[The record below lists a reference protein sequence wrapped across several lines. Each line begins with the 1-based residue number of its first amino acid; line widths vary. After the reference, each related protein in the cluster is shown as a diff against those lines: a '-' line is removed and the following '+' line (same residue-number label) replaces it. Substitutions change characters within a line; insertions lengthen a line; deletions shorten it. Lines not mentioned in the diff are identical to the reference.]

1 MPLACP
7 QKNLRHCKMLKMW
20 KAIGVLLLVS
30 LLTGCSNGAV
40 TARLS
45 QIDSVMTDHP
55 DSALALLDSLKTEKA
70 GWPKSQRM
78 RYDLLT
84 AKAQNKAYVDFTTDS
99 VMQQVAAYYDSHG
112 TANDRVLAH
121 YLLGCT
127 YRDMG
132 EAPRA
137 VNSFMDAIAAAD
149 TTDNDFDFYTLSS
162 VYSQLADTY
171 DLQLLLSDEIKARQ
185 QASKFAFRANRPYW
199 GIYNLHL
206 SVGAYIL
213 LNKLDSAEILQKQ
226 VIKLYQDYGYQQA
239 ALRSSRTLIHL
250 YVESSDR
257 LSEAKSLMDIFE
269 SKYDKFDENHNLPP
283 SERQYFYYKGRYF
296 EKTGQLDSAELYY
309 KKIYESGMPLF
320 LKEPM
325 FKGLFN
331 VFTKRHQPDSIAKYA
346 QLFCEANDSSVT
358 RKDQELT
365 AQMAANYRYQRLQK
379 EAMKH
384 EAEAFRAKVSVIL
397 LIFALIAV
405 ACVALFRR
413 KVYLDKQRKM
423 QKEYSNAIIT
433 YQDNLRSLEMLETA
447 RKATIETIQQ
457 ELGDAHKAMAN
468 INEQYEN
475 SKAELMEENETLK
488 RKITELERQSPV
500 AKQLEHTK
508 EFKETDIVKRI
519 FDLLDH
525 PTISLSDDELDSLTK
540 TVSLFYPPLI
550 HDLTQAKDISVLGRR
565 VCMLAILNLRP
576 GDIANLLDLSS
587 QQVSNLRLSLNHSL
601 FGEETARTLYKNLVQ
616 RYGIYTS

>member
-1 MPLACP
+1 
-7 QKNLRHCKMLKMW
+7 MW

-30 LLTGCSNGAV
+30 LLTGCSDGAV

-55 DSALALLDSLKTEKA
+55 DSALALLDSLKSEKA
-70 GWPKSQRM
+70 GWSKSQRM

-99 VMQQVAAYYDSHG
+99 VMQEVAAYYDSHG

-149 TTDNDFDFYTLSS
+149 TTANDFDFYTLSS
-162 VYSQLADTY
+162 VYSQLADAFHQ
-171 DLQLLLSDEIKARQ
+171 QLLLSNEIEARRM
-185 QASKFAFRANRPYW
+185 ASKYAFRANQPYW
-199 GIYNLHL
+199 GVYNLHL
-206 SVGAYIL
+206 SVSPYIL
-213 LNKLDSAEILQKQ
+213 LNKLDSAEILQQK
-226 VIKLYQDYGYQQA
+226 VIKLFHEHGYQQA
-239 ALRSSRTLIHL
+239 ALLSSRTLIHL

-257 LSEAKSLMDIFE
+257 LTEAKQLMDRFE
-269 SKYDKFDENHNLPP
+269 SEYDKFDENHELPP
-283 SERQYFYYKGRYF
+283 SDRKYYYYKGRYY
-296 EKTGQLDSAELYY
+296 EKTGRLDSAEFYYRKMYKPDMPYTSLDPLYR
-309 KKIYESGMPLF
+309 
-320 LKEPM
+320 
-325 FKGLFN
+325 GLFN

-358 RKDQELT
+358 RKDQEVT
-365 AQMAANYRYQRLQK
+365 AQIAANYRYQRFQK
-379 EAMKH
+379 EAIKH
-384 EAEAFRAKVSVIL
+384 ESEAFRARIVIVI

-405 ACVALFRR
+405 ACVALYRR

-457 ELGDAHKAMAN
+457 ELGDAHKAMVK

-550 HDLTQAKDISVLGRR
+550 HDLTQTKDISVLGRR